1 MVDSDVAQARVRI
14 RRETMAT
21 LTEWQVHALRRG
33 VHKPTYG
40 ELIDVLVAS
49 ARTSALDPVGQLASA
64 DGAL

>member
-1 MVDSDVAQARVRI
+1 MVDRDVAQARVRI

-33 VHKPTYG
+33 VQKPTYG

-49 ARTSALDPVGQLASA
+49 ARTAAMDPVGQLAA
-64 DGAL
+64 EGGH